1 MGKLRFALAGSVI
14 LNLFLAGALVAGYVT
29 LRSGGRMIAAGS
41 LRIAGS
47 ELPPAER
54 RPFRMALRQTRR
66 SMHPT
71 VLAARAAKA
80 EAAALLRQ
88 PTVDQAAVLAALD
101 RARVADMTVRT
112 AVERRAVAYAA
123 GLPPATRAKLADAMT
138 RRGAKVAGAGE

>member
-1 MGKLRFALAGSVI
+1 MTKLRIALAASII
-14 LNLFLAGALVAGYVT
+14 LNLFLAGALVAGFVT
-29 LRSGGRMIAAGS
+29 VRSGGRMIAAGS
-41 LRIAGS
+41 LRIAGA
-47 ELPPAER
+47 ELPAAER

-71 VLAARAAKA
+71 VVEARAAKA

-88 PTVDQAAVLAALD
+88 PTVDQVAVLAALD
-101 RARVADMTVRT
+101 RARAADIAVRT

-138 RRGAKVAGAGE
+138 KRGAKVATAGE